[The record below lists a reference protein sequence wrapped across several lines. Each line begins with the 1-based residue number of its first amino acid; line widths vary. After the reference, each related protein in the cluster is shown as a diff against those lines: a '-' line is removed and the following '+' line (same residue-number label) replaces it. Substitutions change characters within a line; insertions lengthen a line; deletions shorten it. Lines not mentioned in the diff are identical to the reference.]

1 MPKGQI
7 KLTETQARIL
17 AILIIALSIG
27 FVSFTLATFLILKSR
42 SNIKVE
48 IVEIPPPRI
57 EVPTKESTPSQPATE
72 YVSPSFYKIEEF
84 DYKTLITQA
93 AEVVEKGTKM
103 SVYVLPS
110 EDALKAIRG
119 SNLEFLICQ
128 YSSDTYTVGIV
139 GDYTF
144 QNLTPMR
151 TLYGVLVLSV
161 VNKETAMERMLAFR
175 SAGYP
180 AYLMHFAR
188 DGRDWYSLVIG
199 AFSDV
204 NSAEDLNKKLNWAE
218 VMKIAGT
225 QRPGYV
231 GRITP

>member
-7 KLTETQARIL
+7 RLTEMQARLL

-27 FVSFTLATFLILKSR
+27 FVSFTLATFFVLKSR
-42 SNIKVE
+42 SNVQVE
-48 IVEIPPPRI
+48 IVEVPPPKI
-57 EVPTKESTPSQPATE
+57 EVPTKSSTSTEPSTE
-72 YVSPSFYKIEEF
+72 YVTPSIYRIEEF
-84 DYKTLITQA
+84 DYKKLIIQA
-93 AEVVEKGTKM
+93 VEVVEKGA
-103 SVYVLPS
+103 SVSIYVLQS
-110 EDALKAIRG
+110 EDALKVIRG
-119 SNLEFLICQ
+119 SNLPFLICQ
-128 YSSDTYTVGIV
+128 YSQDTYTVGII
-139 GDYTF
+139 GDYVF

-161 VNKETAMERMLAFR
+161 VNKETAMERVLAFR

-180 AYLMHFAR
+180 AYLMHFIR

-204 NSAEDLNKKLNWAE
+204 NSAEDFNKKLNWTE

>member
-1 MPKGQI
+1 MPRGQI
-7 KLTETQARIL
+7 KLTEIQARVL
-17 AILIIALSIG
+17 AILIIVLSIG
-27 FVSFTLATFLILKSR
+27 FVSFTLATFFVLKNR
-42 SNIKVE
+42 SNVKVE
-48 IVEIPPPRI
+48 IVELPPPKI
-57 EVPTKESTPSQPATE
+57 EVPTKESTSSQPTTE
-72 YVSPSFYKIEEF
+72 YVSPPFYRIEDF
-84 DYKTLITQA
+84 DYKKLIAQA
-93 AEVVEKGTKM
+93 IEVVEKGVNL
-103 SVYVLPS
+103 SVYVLQA

-119 SNLEFLICQ
+119 SNLPFLICQ
-128 YSSDTYTVGIV
+128 HSKDTYTVAVV

-161 VNKETAMERMLAFR
+161 VNKETAMERVLAFR

-180 AYLMHFAR
+180 SYLMHFIR

-204 NSAEDLNKKLNWAE
+204 NSAEEFNKKLNWTE

>member
-7 KLTETQARIL
+7 RLTDTQARIL
-17 AILIIALSIG
+17 AILIIVLSIG
-27 FVSFTLATFLILKSR
+27 FVSFTLATFFILKSR
-42 SNIKVE
+42 SNVQVE
-48 IVEIPPPRI
+48 IVEVPPPKI
-57 EVPTKESTPSQPATE
+57 EVPVKNSTPTESVTE
-72 YVSPSFYKIEEF
+72 YVNPSIYRLEEF
-84 DYKTLITQA
+84 DYKKLITQA
-93 AEVVEKGTKM
+93 TEVVERGANL
-103 SVYVLPS
+103 SVYVIQS
-110 EDALKAIRG
+110 EDVLKIVRG
-119 SNLEFLICQ
+119 SNLPFVICQ
-128 YSSDTYTVGIV
+128 YSKDTYTVAVV
-139 GDYTF
+139 GDYSF

-161 VNKETAMERMLAFR
+161 INKETALERVLSFR

-180 AYLMHFAR
+180 AYLMHFVR

-204 NSAEDLNKKLNWAE
+204 NSAEDFNKNLNWTE

-231 GRITP
+231 GRIAP

>member
-7 KLTETQARIL
+7 RLTENQARIL

-27 FVSFTLATFLILKSR
+27 FVSFTLATFFILKSR
-42 SNIKVE
+42 SNIQVE
-48 IVEIPPPRI
+48 IVEVPPPKI
-57 EVPTKESTPSQPATE
+57 EVPVSASTSTESTVE
-72 YVSPSFYKIEEF
+72 YVTPSIYRIEEF
-84 DYKTLITQA
+84 DYKKLITQA
-93 AEVVEKGTKM
+93 TEVIEKGANL
-103 SVYVLPS
+103 SVYILQS
-110 EDALKAIRG
+110 DDALKIIKG
-119 SNLEFLICQ
+119 SNLGFVICQ
-128 YSSDTYTVGIV
+128 YTKDTYTVGVV

-144 QNLTPMR
+144 GNLTPMR

-161 VNKETAMERMLAFR
+161 VNKESALEKMLAFR

-180 AYLMHFAR
+180 AYLMHFLR
-188 DGRDWYSLVIG
+188 EGRDWYSLVIG

-204 NSAEDLNKKLNWAE
+204 NSAEDFNKKLNWTE

>member
-7 KLTETQARIL
+7 RLTEIQARIL

-27 FVSFTLATFLILKSR
+27 FVSFTLATFFILKSR
-42 SNIKVE
+42 SNVKVE
-48 IVEIPPPRI
+48 IVEIPPPKI
-57 EVPTKESTPSQPATE
+57 EVPIKASTSTESVE
-72 YVSPSFYKIEEF
+72 YVAPPIYRIEEF
-84 DYKTLITQA
+84 DYKKLIIQA
-93 AEVVEKGTKM
+93 SEMVEKGANI
-103 SVYVLPS
+103 SVYTLQS
-110 EDALKAIRG
+110 EDALKVIRG
-119 SNLEFLICQ
+119 SNLPFLICQ
-128 YSSDTYTVGIV
+128 YSKDSYTIGIV
-139 GDYTF
+139 GDYVF

-161 VNKETAMERMLAFR
+161 VNKETAMERVLAFR

-180 AYLMHFAR
+180 AYLMHFMR

-204 NSAEDLNKKLNWAE
+204 NSAEDFNKKLNWTE
-218 VMKIAGT
+218 VMRIAGT